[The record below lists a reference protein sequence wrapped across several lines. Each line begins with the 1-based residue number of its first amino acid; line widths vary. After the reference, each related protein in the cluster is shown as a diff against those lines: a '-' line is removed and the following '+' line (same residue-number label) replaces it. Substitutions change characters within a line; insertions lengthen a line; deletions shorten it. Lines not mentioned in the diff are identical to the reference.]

1 MQFESTDFAVAQ
13 PVLDGMVSYIHEKL
27 NLLINGILTWL
38 TYDFHATSDYFYE
51 QIGLSTSEGN
61 YTNAMIN
68 AETFDVFYWI
78 AIILSLFVFIFCIIM
93 LQMGPIIEQKNET
106 KELIIRFIIS
116 LILTVAMKPFL
127 DILNNI
133 CDELIV
139 RVIATLSHHDFKEK
153 KFSVLD
159 AMANMDNM
167 VLGILSIIVMIGII
181 IEFVKTLLDIMER
194 YLMIQLLL
202 VASPVPS
209 GLFVSRGT
217 SAIYRNFIVMYI
229 SQLFL
234 LLMNRY
240 FLSLFAIMCING
252 TTKTLVGCLFLM
264 AFLKSAQKLDAYL
277 KAMGLS
283 VAQTGGS
290 LLYSALA
297 GAMFLGG
304 LVRGAT
310 GGMTSFGNALETI
323 GANTGN
329 YAAANMGTSLKSM
342 AKLQPSSPAN
352 SLAAFTKNNG
362 LKGNTSDLLKA
373 HSTKAFSEGN
383 AKAISNMPI
392 PYQTDAIKG
401 ALLQNGADSFMAAT
415 GISANNI
422 TQAQISP
429 MDGSITGQYKF
440 MNENGQESVVGFKA
454 STSVTPNSI
463 GNLDFGDGVSRNIAI
478 TPTNGAVYNGQSFH
492 CNYASLNNEQLSPAS
507 AVTGVAIDNNLY
519 GNLGVTNDTVE
530 GNILV
535 SRDSADNVMAA
546 INMETGASY
555 HMGITSTIENTSDSP
570 SISEQEIFSDT
581 RFSRYMP
588 TGSIV
593 EPGTYGVD
601 ANTGNIYAEWKNGST
616 VGAIRISRPEITD
629 IATNSKTNIVNLGP
643 DRGCYTVRS
652 YKKKQSNETVKEFHS

>member
-1 MQFESTDFAVAQ
+1 
-13 PVLDGMVSYIHEKL
+13 
-27 NLLINGILTWL
+27 
-38 TYDFHATSDYFYE
+38 
-51 QIGLSTSEGN
+51 
-61 YTNAMIN
+61 
-68 AETFDVFYWI
+68 
-78 AIILSLFVFIFCIIM
+78 
-93 LQMGPIIEQKNET
+93 MGPIIEQKNET
-106 KELIIRFIIS
+106 KELIVRFIIS
-116 LILTVAMKPFL
+116 LILIVVMKPFL
-127 DILNNI
+127 DIINNI

-139 RVIATLSHHDFKEK
+139 RVIGTLSHHNFTEKE
-153 KFSVLD
+153 FSVLD
-159 AMANMDNM
+159 AMTNMDNM
-167 VLGILSIIVMIGII
+167 VLGILSIIVMIGIV

-194 YLMIQLLL
+194 YLMIQVLL

-217 SAIYRNFIVMYI
+217 SAIFRNFVTMYI

-234 LLMNRY
+234 LIMNRY

-264 AFLKSAQKLDAYL
+264 AFLKSAQRLDAYL

-304 LVRGAT
+304 LVKGAT
-310 GGMTSFGNALETI
+310 GSMTSFGNALETF

-342 AKLQPSSPAN
+342 AKMQPTSSAN

-373 HSTKAFSEGN
+373 HTAKAFTEGN
-383 AKAISNMPI
+383 TKAISNMPI

-401 ALLQNGADSFMAAT
+401 ALLQNGTDSFMAAT

-422 TQAQISP
+422 TQAQVSS

-440 MNENGQESVVGFKA
+440 MNENGQESVIGFKA
-454 STSVTPNSI
+454 STGVNPNSI
-463 GNLDFGDGVSRNIAI
+463 GNVDFGDGINRSISI
-478 TPTNGAVYNGQSFH
+478 TPTNGALYNGQSFH
-492 CNYASLNNEQLSPAS
+492 CDYASLGEGQLSPAS

-535 SRDSADNVMAA
+535 SRDSANNVMAA
-546 INMETGASY
+546 VNMDTGAAY
-555 HMGITSTIENTSDSP
+555 HMGITSTIENTSNTP
-570 SISEQEIFSDT
+570 AISEQEIFNDT
-581 RFSRYMP
+581 RLSRYMP
-588 TGSIV
+588 AGSV
-593 EPGTYGVD
+593 MEPGTYGVD
-601 ANTGNIYAEWKNGST
+601 TNTGDIYAEWKNGSD
-616 VGAIRISRPEITD
+616 VGAIRISRPTTAD
-629 IATNSKTNIVNLGP
+629 IATASKTNIVNLGP

-652 YKKKQSNETVKEFHS
+652 YKKKQSNESVPLK

>member
-1 MQFESTDFAVAQ
+1 MQFESTDLAVTQ

-27 NLLINGILTWL
+27 NLMINAILTWL

-51 QIGLSTSEGN
+51 QIGLSTSEGT

-78 AIILSLFVFIFCIIM
+78 AIILSLFVFIFCIIIV
-93 LQMGPIIEQKNET
+93 QMGPIIEQKNET
-106 KELIIRFIIS
+106 KELIVRFIIS
-116 LILTVAMKPFL
+116 LILIVVMKPFL
-127 DILNNI
+127 DIINNI

-139 RVIATLSHHDFKEK
+139 RVIGTLSHHNFTEKE
-153 KFSVLD
+153 FSVLD
-159 AMANMDNM
+159 AMTNMDNM
-167 VLGILSIIVMIGII
+167 VLGILSIIVMIGIV

-194 YLMIQLLL
+194 YLMIQVLL

-217 SAIYRNFIVMYI
+217 SAIFRNFVTMYI

-234 LLMNRY
+234 LIMNRY

-264 AFLKSAQKLDAYL
+264 AFLKSAQRLDAYL

-304 LVRGAT
+304 LVKGAT
-310 GGMTSFGNALETI
+310 GSMTSFGNALETF

-342 AKLQPSSPAN
+342 AKMQPTSSAN

-373 HSTKAFSEGN
+373 HTAKAFTEGN
-383 AKAISNMPI
+383 TKAISNMPI

-401 ALLQNGADSFMAAT
+401 ALLQNGTDSFMAAT

-422 TQAQISP
+422 TQAQVSS

-440 MNENGQESVVGFKA
+440 MNENGQESVIGFKA
-454 STSVTPNSI
+454 STGVNPNSI
-463 GNLDFGDGVSRNIAI
+463 GNVDFGDGINRSISI
-478 TPTNGAVYNGQSFH
+478 TPTNGALYNGQSFH
-492 CNYASLNNEQLSPAS
+492 CDYASLGEGQLSPAS

-535 SRDSADNVMAA
+535 SRDSANNVMAA
-546 INMETGASY
+546 VNMDTGAAY
-555 HMGITSTIENTSDSP
+555 HMGITSTIENTSNTP
-570 SISEQEIFSDT
+570 AISEQEIFNDT
-581 RFSRYMP
+581 RLSRYMP
-588 TGSIV
+588 AGSV
-593 EPGTYGVD
+593 MEPGTYGVD
-601 ANTGNIYAEWKNGST
+601 TNTGDIYAEWKNGSD
-616 VGAIRISRPEITD
+616 VGAIRISRPTTAD
-629 IATNSKTNIVNLGP
+629 IATASKTNIVNLGP

-652 YKKKQSNETVKEFHS
+652 YKKKQSNESVPLK